1 MGVNKTKYNITKEN
15 EVVLYELIQSYGNI
29 SNKEI
34 SDKLKKN
41 YTLNHFIERI
51 KIYNEE
57 NFNYEIVNIFE
68 NKEDAQLEEI
78 KLIREL

>member
-41 YTLNHFIERI
+41 YNYPIS
-51 KIYNEE
+51 E
-57 NFNYEIVNIFE
+57 NMVKEIRNSKFDSNLYDQILSYRNNNINY
-68 NKEDAQLEEI
+68 
-78 KLIREL
+78 